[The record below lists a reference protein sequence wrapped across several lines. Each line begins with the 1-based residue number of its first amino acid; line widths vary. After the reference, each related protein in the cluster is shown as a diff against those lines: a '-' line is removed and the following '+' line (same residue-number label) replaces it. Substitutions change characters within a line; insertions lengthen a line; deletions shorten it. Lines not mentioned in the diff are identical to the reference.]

1 MPSKPRT
8 LFAILF
14 GVPILLF
21 IPVWV
26 IGSSVYQAGTIEFSV
41 HEKGPNGCQISGSIP
56 AAVVSAI
63 HLAPHSALDEI
74 RHEMHCEIGDATKIV
89 EAALNELSRCPDG
102 VLVDVRTDTEVVT
115 IEKRNGS
122 IRVDVDTP
130 GEKVQA
136 SVPLSAMRSFISA
149 I

>member
-56 AAVVSAI
+56 AAVV
-63 HLAPHSALDEI
+63 SALDEI